1 MDNKL
6 ISDIAARAKDIEER
20 IKEETS
26 DLEEFRI
33 RGARGGSPIKRGEL
47 DEEKEMEAK
56 REWQKPA
63 MKRLGEKKEVD
74 DDRTVERRRKRQKRG
89 GKLKR

>member
-56 REWQKPA
+56 
-63 MKRLGEKKEVD
+63 
-74 DDRTVERRRKRQKRG
+74 T
-89 GKLKR
+89 